1 MAGASHPSEARLL
14 AFEQDPSTCG
24 PEERAAI
31 EAHLAECRECR
42 SELAVLR
49 GFDFHELRP
58 ARAAGSAGALAS
70 LREAAFSILR
80 RPALGFALL
89 VGLAIS
95 GVLAIPWFGGSP
107 TNSPAIP
114 PVAEVEKRTPSP
126 PPAPMPEES
135 ASAEQPEPEIALE
148 ETPPVPPEIE
158 PTQPEPLAEPPAPAP
173 PPERAPA
180 EQPLQI
186 AALVPAEA
194 PVYRPDPALAGGS
207 LASERSTPVIRA
219 GVASGLP
226 EVRALGPEHVGATTS
241 AAPTLYWFLSEA
253 SSVPVEITLTSER
266 ASEPLLEL
274 RLEPAVGAG
283 LHALSLERRGAR
295 LEPGTTHRW
304 SVALVPDPANRDAD
318 LVSGAAVRRAVAAGA
333 LTEALAA
340 SGPAERAHVLA
351 AAGYWYD
358 AFDALTRW
366 IQTDPASERLREHR
380 AALLEQVGLAG
391 VAGLLSAPA
400 EPSKP
405 AADQ

>member
-1 MAGASHPSEARLL
+1 MSGASHPSEARLL
-14 AFEQDPSTCG
+14 AFQQDASACG

-49 GFDFHELRP
+49 GFDFQKLRP
-58 ARAAGSAGALAS
+58 ALW
-70 LREAAFSILR
+70 EAALTILR

-89 VGLAIS
+89 LGLAIS

-107 TNSPAIP
+107 TDSPTIP
-114 PVAEVEKRTPSP
+114 PVAEVEEGTPSP
-126 PPAPMPEES
+126 PPEPMPEEP
-135 ASAEQPEPEIALE
+135 AAEQLEPEIARE
-148 ETPPVPPEIE
+148 ETPPVAPEID
-158 PTQPEPLAEPPAPAP
+158 PTLPEPPAEPPAPAA
-173 PPERAPA
+173 PPEPAPA

-186 AALVPAEA
+186 AALVPPEA

-207 LASERSTPVIRA
+207 LASERSVPVIRS
-219 GVASGLP
+219 GVASDLP

-241 AAPTLYWFLSEA
+241 AVPTLYWFLSEA

-274 RLEPAVGAG
+274 RLEPPVGAG

-295 LEPGTTHRW
+295 LETGATHHW
-304 SVALVPDPANRDAD
+304 FVALVPDPANRDAD

-340 SGPAERAHVLA
+340 AGPAERAHVLA

-358 AFDALTRW
+358 AFDTLTRW

-400 EPSKP
+400 ATSKP